1 MRYFPVFISLFFLPF
16 VSTAQVVQDN
26 FEGGGTITTWL
37 GDACAINTQA
47 TNPHP
52 QGINTSAKVLSYADN
67 GGLYANARFQIATTF
82 NLVAK
87 SRFTLKIFVEPAS
100 LTGAQPNQ
108 ISLKLQNGSLAQP
121 WDTQCEIIKPI
132 IVNQWQ
138 TVSFDFANDVYINLN
153 AGSLPPTQRTDF
165 NRVVI
170 QINGENNTDNVV
182 AYIDD
187 LVYDAPPTLG
197 FNTLVWADE
206 FDINGAVNATK
217 WFPQTQLPAS
227 GSWFNSELQHYTNR
241 LSNAFVGSDM
251 LNIVAKKENFTD
263 QGQTK
268 SYTSARLNSKF
279 AFKYGRVEMRAK
291 LPTGAG
297 TWPAFWML
305 GKNVTE
311 AGAYWQTQGFG
322 TTDWPVCG
330 EIDIME
336 HWGTNQNFVQSAT
349 HTPSS
354 FGNTVNLGGRTIAT
368 ASTDFHIYT
377 LEWTADKL
385 VFKTDGITHYTYNPA
400 IKDATNWPFN
410 AEQYLLLNI
419 AIDPNITANYTQSTM
434 LVDYVRVYQGGV
446 VATESVENQAI
457 KYYPNPVQDELNIE
471 IANGTPS
478 EIPIKIYD
486 VQGGLVKTAVCELEN
501 GRFTLKNLNNLP
513 VGLYFLSYEYNGKQQ
528 GLKFLKA

>member
-1 MRYFPVFISLFFLPF
+1 MRYLPLFILLFCLPF
-16 VSTAQVVQDN
+16 ASKAQVVQDN
-26 FEGGGTITTWL
+26 FEGGGTITTWF
-37 GDACAINTQA
+37 GDACTINTQA
-47 TNPHP
+47 VNPFP
-52 QGINTSAKVLSYADN
+52 QGINTSAKVLSYVDN
-67 GGLYANARFQIATTF
+67 GGLYANARFQIATAF

-87 SRFTLKIFVEPAS
+87 SRFTLKIFVPTS
-100 LTGAQPNQ
+100 GLSGTQPNQ
-108 ISLKLQNGSLAQP
+108 ISLKLQNGSSAQP

-132 IVNQWQ
+132 VLNQWQ
-138 TVSFDFANDVYINLN
+138 TVSFDFANDTYINLN

-187 LVYDAPPTLG
+187 LVYDAPTTSA
-197 FNTLVWADE
+197 FNTLVWSDE
-206 FDINGAVNATK
+206 FNINGAVNATK
-217 WFPQTQLPAS
+217 WFAQTQLPAS
-227 GSWFNSELQHYTNR
+227 GSWFNNELQHYTNR
-241 LSNAFVGSDM
+241 LSNAFVSTDM

-311 AGAYWQTQGFG
+311 AGAYFQTQGFG
-322 TTDWPVCG
+322 TTDWPACG

-336 HWGTNQNFVQSAT
+336 HWGTNQNYVQSAT

-354 FGNTVNLGGRTIAT
+354 FGNTVNLGGRSIAT
-368 ASTDFHIYT
+368 ASSDFHIYT
-377 LEWTADKL
+377 LDWTADKL
-385 VFKTDGITHYTYNPA
+385 VFKTDGVTHYTYNPA
-400 IKDATNWPFN
+400 VKDATNWPFN
-410 AEQYLLLNI
+410 AEQYLLLNL
-419 AIDPNITANYTQSTM
+419 AIDPNITPNYTQSTFF
-434 LVDYVRVYQGGV
+434 VDYVRVYQAGT
-446 VATESVENQAI
+446 VATESLENQAV

-471 IANGTPS
+471 IANDAPN
-478 EIPIKIYD
+478 PILVKIYD
-486 VQGGLVKTAVCELEN
+486 IQGSLLKTAVCEPEN

-513 VGLYFLSYEYNGKQQ
+513 VGLYFLCYEYNGKQQ
-528 GLKFLKA
+528 GLKFLKN

>member
-1 MRYFPVFISLFFLPF
+1 
-16 VSTAQVVQDN
+16 
-26 FEGGGTITTWL
+26 
-37 GDACAINTQA
+37 
-47 TNPHP
+47 
-52 QGINTSAKVLSYADN
+52 
-67 GGLYANARFQIATTF
+67 
-82 NLVAK
+82 
-87 SRFTLKIFVEPAS
+87 
-100 LTGAQPNQ
+100 
-108 ISLKLQNGSLAQP
+108 
-121 WDTQCEIIKPI
+121 
-132 IVNQWQ
+132 
-138 TVSFDFANDVYINLN
+138 
-153 AGSLPPTQRTDF
+153 
-165 NRVVI
+165 
-170 QINGENNTDNVV
+170 
-182 AYIDD
+182 
-187 LVYDAPPTLG
+187 
-197 FNTLVWADE
+197 
-206 FDINGAVNATK
+206 
-217 WFPQTQLPAS
+217 
-227 GSWFNSELQHYTNR
+227 
-241 LSNAFVGSDM
+241 VGSDM